1 MLCGTWR
8 KPRCGGNFIIFLFME
23 TSSSPTSRS
32 SIGIFITFM
41 ATISLFFHAND
52 LVKATHNSTSSGTP
66 AVGEGRAKKVV
77 GRNGL
82 AAGKTLQHDDD
93 DELMMRIL
101 QDNII
106 IISQLNGIVKLT
118 LIKRLLRYFSR
129 REWEGGV
136 CQCLIIEK
144 QLLPVCKLACPQ
156 FWEFFTAQ
164 LIYCR

>member
-23 TSSSPTSRS
+23 TSSSSTSRS

-41 ATISLFFHAND
+41 AIISLFLHAND

-66 AVGEGRAKKVV
+66 AVGEGRAKKVA

-82 AAGKTLQHDDD
+82 AAGKTLQHDVD
-93 DELMMRIL
+93 DENFAG
-101 QDNII
+101 QHHYHQFSA
-106 IISQLNGIVKLT
+106 SQLNAIVKVT

-136 CQCLIIEK
+136 VNEGCESRYTCCQVYVSDTLAAWLII
-144 QLLPVCKLACPQ
+144 PS
-156 FWEFFTAQ
+156 
-164 LIYCR
+164 